1 MRVTPIVKALDIAGL
16 RGAGAAEAGTPRA
29 ADAREFEQALSG
41 LAGRSVLRAPAAPAA
56 APSPG
61 ALGELSAYLSA
72 RDGSNARRMSRILR
86 SGNIQEVDGLVAEL
100 SDQSVANQVLAKVV
114 GKAVAG
120 VDQLTKLG

>member
-1 MRVTPIVKALDIAGL
+1 MRVSNLVKALDVAGVQPSGL
-16 RGAGAAEAGTPRA
+16 PA
-29 ADAREFEQALSG
+29 ADAQGQEFAQALRG
-41 LAGRSVLRAPAAPAA
+41 LAGRSVLRAAPIEE
-56 APSPG
+56 PVQRSGG

-86 SGNIQEVDGLVAEL
+86 SGDIQEVDRLVADL